1 MDHSYAIGLVVL
13 GLAVV
18 QSLFGMGI
26 LVFGTPTLLLLGIEF
41 SSVLGWL
48 LPSSLAI
55 SALQVWG
62 DRRKAAQTPSHLV
75 IRYWSVAVPLL
86 AALSFMLLSHM
97 KASVEL
103 WVGLAMLTAAVLRGS
118 DLIRQ
123 WLRGFILRHERAYLV
138 LMGAFH
144 GFTNM
149 GGAALAIYS
158 SSVTDNKHAMR
169 ALISRY
175 YLLFGSI
182 QIVAL
187 VLLQPASLRA
197 LGLAL
202 APLSALIYVFLGS
215 WAFER
220 LKASIYE
227 RAFTG
232 FIAAYGLALLGK
244 NYLR

>member
-1 MDHSYAIGLVVL
+1 MEHGYEIGLVVL
-13 GLAVV
+13 SLAVV

-55 SALQVWG
+55 SALQVRG
-62 DRRKAAQTPSHLV
+62 DRKAQVTPAHLV
-75 IRYWSVAVPLL
+75 IRYWSVALPLL
-86 AALSFMLLSHM
+86 AALSFMLLSRL

-103 WVGLAMLTAAVLRGS
+103 WVGLAMLSAAVLRGS
-118 DLIRQ
+118 SLVRR
-123 WLRGFILRHERAYLV
+123 WLSGVIQRHERIYLV
-138 LMGAFH
+138 FMGAFH

-182 QIVAL
+182 QVL
-187 VLLQPASLRA
+187 VLLLLQPASITA
-197 LGLAL
+197 WGLAL

-227 RAFTG
+227 HAFTG